1 MTILSKFLSSI
12 FIFFLC
18 NNVFANIPTEKD
30 IIDSALKFYP
40 KIIAEQNNLEATK
53 GNFLSQK
60 GNFDA
65 KIKGK
70 RLNYKNGY
78 YDNKYYNN
86 ISAVKPL
93 PFANSEIFTSYS
105 KSSDQGYPLDND
117 SNNTLDNG
125 RVKIGFSMS
134 LLRGFLTNENLAKL
148 KTANIDV
155 NIANENL
162 KLTKLSIINNA
173 RKSYYSYI
181 IAKRIYDINLEI
193 FNLRKKRLQQVIA
206 QSKSGD
212 KPKIYITDSKRS
224 LLSSKS
230 SMIDA
235 EQNLQSN
242 IFNLSLYYR
251 DQSGD
256 KIIINADKE
265 DEFSYIEK
273 NISLPKEQEI
283 YKKIEKIKQERF
295 DIKIINLEI
304 KKEKELAKLYKN
316 QFLPELDFNFSAS
329 KDFGDDL
336 QNNELTELKQKERLN
351 FGVNLEIP
359 LQRNKQKGL
368 LSKTKSKIRSLKMKK
383 KLTSD
388 SIEIDIKSIYN
399 QIVNL
404 HQIYNNLKE
413 EIKLSQ
419 KLLEAEKERFKNG
432 GSDIITI
439 NIREQNL
446 FETKQKMLKYLQK
459 MLYLQADYDLLVMNS
474 NYLG

>member
-148 KTANIDV
+148 KNV
-155 NIANENL
+155 C
-162 KLTKLSIINNA
+162 
-173 RKSYYSYI
+173 
-181 IAKRIYDINLEI
+181 
-193 FNLRKKRLQQVIA
+193 
-206 QSKSGD
+206 
-212 KPKIYITDSKRS
+212 
-224 LLSSKS
+224 
-230 SMIDA
+230 
-235 EQNLQSN
+235 EQ
-242 IFNLSLYYR
+242 
-251 DQSGD
+251 
-256 KIIINADKE
+256 K
-265 DEFSYIEK
+265 
-273 NISLPKEQEI
+273 
-283 YKKIEKIKQERF
+283 
-295 DIKIINLEI
+295 
-304 KKEKELAKLYKN
+304 
-316 QFLPELDFNFSAS
+316 
-329 KDFGDDL
+329 
-336 QNNELTELKQKERLN
+336 
-351 FGVNLEIP
+351 
-359 LQRNKQKGL
+359 
-368 LSKTKSKIRSLKMKK
+368 
-383 KLTSD
+383 
-388 SIEIDIKSIYN
+388 
-399 QIVNL
+399 
-404 HQIYNNLKE
+404 
-413 EIKLSQ
+413 
-419 KLLEAEKERFKNG
+419 
-432 GSDIITI
+432 
-439 NIREQNL
+439 
-446 FETKQKMLKYLQK
+446 
-459 MLYLQADYDLLVMNS
+459 
-474 NYLG
+474 